1 MKNKTRIIS
10 ISGNPV
16 SGKSTVIK
24 QILEKL
30 KSKGFSDENIHWVST
45 GNLFRE
51 YFNKIMKLIE
61 NIDNEEIL
69 KEFSED
75 VNMKKVLSNS
85 IYRKKI
91 QEECILL
98 KKSGADVKKFDI
110 ANANNSKELASVRHI
125 IDNIIDTEIVELGKR
140 ILEENNQKEV
150 WLIDSRLAFHNIPES
165 FSVRL
170 TVKDSVAAKRLIKDS
185 SRGKEDNNY
194 KDLEEAQKKVTERK
208 HGEQERYKRKYNI
221 DLEDTN
227 NYNLII
233 DTSYSDVDEIADVI
247 LNCEECNRTGKKYG
261 KTWAS
266 PKIFLPLQRISDTA
280 GCGLGSNLNF
290 EQMVESIKQNGYKPD
305 KEIEVIYVN
314 DKYYIIE
321 GHHRNFASA
330 YIGKTLIPYTKSI
343 MISENEAKIRA
354 KSLKLSYLYDYEE
367 TFKDKNEK
375 MNFRYTDIYPD
386 IYEQVK
392 HYENL
397 EQFEI

>member
-91 QEECILL
+91 QEVCILL
-98 KKSGADVKKFDI
+98 KKSGADIKKFDI

-140 ILEENNQKEV
+140 ILEESNQKEV

-194 KDLEEAQKKVTERK
+194 KDLEEAQKKSYRK
-208 HGEQERYKRKYNI
+208 KTG
-221 DLEDTN
+221 
-227 NYNLII
+227 
-233 DTSYSDVDEIADVI
+233 
-247 LNCEECNRTGKKYG
+247 RTGK
-261 KTWAS
+261 
-266 PKIFLPLQRISDTA
+266 I
-280 GCGLGSNLNF
+280 
-290 EQMVESIKQNGYKPD
+290 
-305 KEIEVIYVN
+305 
-314 DKYYIIE
+314 
-321 GHHRNFASA
+321 
-330 YIGKTLIPYTKSI
+330 
-343 MISENEAKIRA
+343 
-354 KSLKLSYLYDYEE
+354 
-367 TFKDKNEK
+367 
-375 MNFRYTDIYPD
+375 
-386 IYEQVK
+386 
-392 HYENL
+392 
-397 EQFEI
+397 